1 VSGARTAARAL
12 ALVGLAALVVAQTP
26 PSEEN
31 ILDEVDAP
39 ETQAERD
46 LERLGPEKT
55 RGRATQRLKNAVDA
69 VAGGPGM
76 RMPVIGIDQVVK
88 CDDPRMEDLQD
99 AVRYYAKAHG
109 LPSGL
114 DALRDAIDTASAVG
128 RSEVGVGRTAADA
141 AIEERLGKGRWDLFY
156 AMDAIRRVKAAACA
170 GRDTRVGSAG
180 PPGGLGKTAYVAG
193 GAAALAL
200 GVLALSGGGGD
211 STPNNTPPR
220 VDLSSS
226 YGSYAGSL
234 AVTGSTGCVRPGSST
249 AVQLTLSGNPDGS
262 SFVLNKGGLPFAGTL
277 RADRSFEAE
286 YVGPLSGFFALPSGS
301 SVRWRVNGA
310 VQGSQLAIT
319 GTINVTSGA
328 CAQNDIQTA
337 VTATKS

>member
-1 VSGARTAARAL
+1 MSGARTAARAL
-12 ALVGLAALVVAQTP
+12 ALVGLAALAGAQTP

-76 RMPVIGIDQVVK
+76 RMPVTGIDQVVK

-141 AIEERLGKGRWDLFY
+141 AIEERLGKGRSRSPAARAACDR
-156 AMDAIRRVKAAACA
+156 ARPRPCSSRSAATRTAAASC
-170 GRDTRVGSAG
+170 
-180 PPGGLGKTAYVAG
+180 
-193 GAAALAL
+193 
-200 GVLALSGGGGD
+200 
-211 STPNNTPPR
+211 
-220 VDLSSS
+220 
-226 YGSYAGSL
+226 
-234 AVTGSTGCVRPGSST
+234 
-249 AVQLTLSGNPDGS
+249 
-262 SFVLNKGGLPFAGTL
+262 
-277 RADRSFEAE
+277 
-286 YVGPLSGFFALPSGS
+286 
-301 SVRWRVNGA
+301 
-310 VQGSQLAIT
+310 
-319 GTINVTSGA
+319 
-328 CAQNDIQTA
+328 
-337 VTATKS
+337 